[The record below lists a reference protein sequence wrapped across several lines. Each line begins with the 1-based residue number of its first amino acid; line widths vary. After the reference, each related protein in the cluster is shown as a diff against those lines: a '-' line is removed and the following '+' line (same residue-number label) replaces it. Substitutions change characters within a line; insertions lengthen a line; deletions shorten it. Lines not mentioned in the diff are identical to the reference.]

1 MKSKLYRSTMMLF
14 TCLGI
19 VIWVAGAAAAQEGTM
34 ISLNPETLELSPGDT
49 GTLEIR
55 VENVAQL
62 AGAEIHL
69 TFDPAL
75 LEIVDANPETEGA
88 QIAHGDFLSPD
99 FVVQNIAD
107 PSAGVIDYTI
117 ACMPLD
123 KAVSGSGVLARIT
136 FHTLAEGETEVAI
149 RSVLL
154 GDTQSQPIAVETK
167 PGAIVVS
174 YSESSLGV
182 WAVIGLASVA
192 VAAGFIVVVWRA
204 IVARSQ
210 ETAKRARTRT

>member
-1 MKSKLYRSTMMLF
+1 MVLF
-14 TCLGI
+14 VCLGI
-19 VIWVAGAAAAQEGTM
+19 VVWVAGAGVAQEGTI
-34 ISLNPETLELSPGDT
+34 ISFSPETLDLATGDT

-62 AGAEIHL
+62 AGAEVHL

-75 LEIVDANPETEGA
+75 LEIVDADPETEGA

-107 PSAGVIDYTI
+107 PSAGVIDYAIT
-117 ACMPLD
+117 CMPLD

-136 FHTLAEGETEVAI
+136 FHTLTEGETEVAI

-154 GDTQSQPIAVETK
+154 GDTQSQSIAVETK

-174 YSESSLGV
+174 HSGPSLGV
-182 WAVIGLASVA
+182 WAVIGLVAVA

-204 IVARSQ
+204 IEAR
-210 ETAKRARTRT
+210 